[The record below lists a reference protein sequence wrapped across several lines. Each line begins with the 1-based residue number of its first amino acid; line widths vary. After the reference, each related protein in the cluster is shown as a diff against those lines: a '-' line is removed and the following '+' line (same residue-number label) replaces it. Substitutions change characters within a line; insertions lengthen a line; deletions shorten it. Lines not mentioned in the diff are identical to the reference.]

1 MLVLPSDSPSLGDGN
16 NLTSNQV
23 VLNLLVPCK
32 IILRICWRFLHNE
45 FHPNRHLHVQSS
57 Q

>member
-23 VLNLLVPCK
+23 VLNLLVSCK

-45 FHPNRHLHVQSS
+45 FHPNRYLHVQSS